1 MDMYS
6 KLKYKEGTGVVE
18 NVGRLKSI
26 SEGFFSA
33 GDIDLSQ
40 LADQDFARGLHSG
53 NRLVSLLFE
62 YSNMKHMDVIR
73 SIRYYSTKTVIKLRV
88 GSYNLDSLVRKSL
101 WTLSIG
107 GLRY

>member
-1 MDMYS
+1 MRN
-6 KLKYKEGTGVVE
+6 EGTGVTE
-18 NVGRLKSI
+18 NPKRLEDIAK
-26 SEGFFSA
+26 GFFSA

-40 LADQDFARGLHSG
+40 LADQNFASGLHSG

-88 GSYNLDSLVRKSL
+88 GSYNLDNLVRKSL
-101 WTLSIG
+101 WALSIG